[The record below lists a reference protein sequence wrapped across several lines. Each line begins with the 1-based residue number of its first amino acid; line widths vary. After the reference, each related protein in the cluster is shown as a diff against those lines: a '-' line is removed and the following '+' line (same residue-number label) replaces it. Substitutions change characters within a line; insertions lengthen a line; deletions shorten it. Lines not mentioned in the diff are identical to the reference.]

1 MTNWFFKWWHAI
13 QGLFYLDFCHY
24 FVQVMVE
31 IASIIFSL
39 VLLPSK
45 FSAKSI
51 SWPLKRSQKQAD
63 HASLSLFCFV
73 AAFLVSKY
81 VHGPNRMKL
90 DKKKHEKN
98 VGYRCSFVVLP
109 SSLNKQNVA
118 KDKRQDGNQWN
129 WRVEN
134 IHLTLESKQNRE
146 INQWNWRI
154 TNRR

>member
-1 MTNWFFKWWHAI
+1 
-13 QGLFYLDFCHY
+13 
-24 FVQVMVE
+24 
-31 IASIIFSL
+31 
-39 VLLPSK
+39 
-45 FSAKSI
+45 
-51 SWPLKRSQKQAD
+51 
-63 HASLSLFCFV
+63 
-73 AAFLVSKY
+73 
-81 VHGPNRMKL
+81 MKL

-98 VGYRCSFVVLP
+98 VGYRRSFVVLP

-146 INQWNWRI
+146 IDQWNWRI

>member
-13 QGLFYLDFCHY
+13 QGLFYLDFCYY

-51 SWPLKRSQKQAD
+51 SWPLKRSQKQTD

-73 AAFLVSKY
+73 AALLISKY
-81 VHGPNRMKL
+81 VRAWTKS
-90 DKKKHEKN
+90 HEIGQDEAQEKR
-98 VGYRCSFVVLP
+98 GISIFIVLP

-118 KDKRQDGNQWN
+118 KDKRQVGDNQWN
-129 WRVEN
+129 CRAEN

-146 INQWNWRI
+146 INQWNS

>member
-1 MTNWFFKWWHAI
+1 MKNWFLKWWHAV
-13 QGLFYLDFCHY
+13 QGLFYLGFGYY
-24 FVQVMVE
+24 FVYVMVE
-31 IASIIFSL
+31 TAFIIFSL
-39 VLLPSK
+39 VRFPSK

-63 HASLSLFCFV
+63 LASLSLFCFV

-90 DKKKHEKN
+90 DKKKREKN

-118 KDKRQDGNQWN
+118 KDKRQVGDNQWN
-129 WRVEN
+129 CRAEN
-134 IHLTLESKQNRE
+134 IQSKQKVNKKERS
-146 INQWNWRI
+146 
-154 TNRR
+154 TNGIGR